1 MVVKHPFLRA
11 LALTGLMLTLL
22 AACSDDSRPS
32 VSEWQPTW
40 EAVVDAFP
48 SAAELGQPP
57 DHTVCSQALG
67 VLRSTSGDLTP
78 TPDLAI
84 DDVVTD
90 WVRIAENTLFECP
103 PANQEVPDL
112 EYAYGELSRLQ
123 AEVDV
128 VLDIDS
134 AAD

>member
-1 MVVKHPFLRA
+1 MLRV
-11 LALTGLMLTLL
+11 LALTGLMLALL
-22 AACSDDSRPS
+22 VACSDDSRPS
-32 VSEWQPTW
+32 VAEWEPVW
-40 EAVVDAFP
+40 ASVVDTFP

-57 DHTVCSQALG
+57 DRKICSQSLG

-103 PANQEVPDL
+103 PANQEVPNL

-128 VLDIDS
+128 VLEIDS
-134 AAD
+134 AID